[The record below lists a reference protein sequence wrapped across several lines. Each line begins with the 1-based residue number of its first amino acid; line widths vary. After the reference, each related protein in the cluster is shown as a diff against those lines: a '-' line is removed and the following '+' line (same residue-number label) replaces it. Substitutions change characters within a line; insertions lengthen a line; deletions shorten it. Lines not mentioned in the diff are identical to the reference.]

1 MKRTIFSLVV
11 VALLSI
17 GGAGDALATCPDISG
32 PTCSPS
38 CFYNYAIAQ
47 SCYSTD
53 HASPTTSSCGN
64 EAWSFGDA
72 GSAYFQFTV
81 GSTYYNADHWKATS
95 RIYFNDPNNS
105 NTNWVWFAVRVYHNG
120 NPTTYQIVSW
130 SGTDGDITGCALS
143 SSDFHAVTG
152 DSVEI
157 WVVTAA
163 ASGTP
168 TITVETPNLVNY
180 N

>member
-1 MKRTIFSLVV
+1 MKRALAIVMLLSMV
-11 VALLSI
+11 VA
-17 GGAGDALATCPDISG
+17 GEAMAACPDISG

-38 CFYNYAIAQ
+38 CFYNYALAQ
-47 SCYSTD
+47 SCYST
-53 HASPTTSSCGN
+53 ANATGGQTSSCGN
-64 EAWSFGDA
+64 EAWSFGDS
-72 GSAYFQFTV
+72 GSAVAQFTV
-81 GSTYYNADHWKATS
+81 GSTYYNADHWKLTS

-105 NTNWVWFAVRVYHNG
+105 NTNWVWFAARVYHNG
-120 NPTTYQIVSW
+120 NPTTYQILSW

-152 DSVEI
+152 DTIEV

-180 N
+180 Q